1 MQRDEIG
8 TDRQIRGAGASSI
21 AQGNQDPTGKNKL
34 DELEQ
39 LALDALDDI

>member
-8 TDRQIRGAGASSI
+8 TDRQILGAGASI
-21 AQGNQDPTGKNKL
+21 AQGNQDPAGKNKL